1 MRKNKISIHLENG
14 NIYFA
19 NQNSGES
26 ICHFFLPHQDYDKK
40 PFKIK
45 LTFGANCDSYLSQYL
60 VFIKTEDDNRF
71 DMLTN

>member
-40 PFKIK
+40 LFKIK

-60 VFIKTEDDNRF
+60 VFIKSEDDNRF